1 MPLTQEQLNH
11 FRQRLESE
19 RASLEEDLRHVGQK
33 NPRVSGDWE
42 VKGPTRDDGVGDEAD
57 AAEVERAFANTA
69 AIEENLEAE
78 LERVR
83 AALRKIED
91 GTYGRCAN
99 CGGEQ
104 EIPLERLEAYPAAD
118 TCIHCGG

>member
-1 MPLTQEQLNH
+1 MSLTEEQLNH
-11 FRQRLESE
+11 FKQRLEGE
-19 RASLEEDLRHVGQK
+19 RASLEEDLRHVGRK

-42 VKGPTRDDGVGDEAD
+42 VKDPSEGADVGDEAD
-57 AAEVERAFANTA
+57 AAEAERAFANTA

-83 AALRKIED
+83 AALQRIKD
-91 GTYGRCAN
+91 GTYGRCTN
-99 CGGEQ
+99 CGGER

-118 TCIHCGG
+118 TCVHCGE